1 MLRKSKVLRYLSL
14 LLLVL
19 FTTADYGRAAG
30 YSTHKQDSVTSLTVA
45 LYPYVP
51 RLDQFK
57 KVIAAEWKKVQPNVT
72 LVWVDENAWDGGY
85 SDDPDASYDVFV
97 FDAVYYDYFVKNKNL
112 YALIDDKIENIDDF
126 IPYAIDGVMKRG
138 DMLYGIPQLG
148 CGDFL
153 FYRKTDTD
161 VANASSISQL
171 LSVLKPCTYFD
182 VTPSGNVGLMVD
194 FSGSTSS
201 ALNYVISLHET
212 TKQFPVP
219 LPLGPNQIDAVT
231 ARNIQT
237 IVAMSSFQDA
247 LFKSDNSYQRAVW
260 FNQGKGRAY
269 IGFMESLTQLDPAKR
284 NTIAFKPMLWSNDTT
299 GAQYPLF
306 YADIIGINATTVARG
321 TTDLAV
327 QLANLMASSDVIV
340 KCFKADGSSGPQYL
354 LPLRKSAYTT
364 LGKDYPL
371 YNDMLTM
378 MQSVTPTLFN
388 LGENA
393 RAWLAGIKSAMQS
406 MTLANPICYCDY
418 QAGPIFNTSD
428 AQQKCP
434 PVCQSHG
441 GWNGQWTTVAPGTS
455 VCGCNCGVH

>member
-1 MLRKSKVLRYLSL
+1 MRQQKVLRYLSL
-14 LLLVL
+14 LVFLLL
-19 FTTADYGRAAG
+19 CTAG
-30 YSTHKQDSVTSLTVA
+30 YGQTAGSANPPQAGVTSLTVA
-45 LYPYVP
+45 VYPYVP

-57 KVIAAEWKKVQPNVT
+57 NVIAEEWKKVQPNVA
-72 LVWVDENAWDGGY
+72 LVWVDKNAWDGGY
-85 SDDPDASYDVFV
+85 SNDPAANYDVFV
-97 FDAVYYDYFVKNKNL
+97 FDAVYYDYFIKNKNL
-112 YALIDDKIENIDDF
+112 YALRKDQISNIDDF
-126 IPYAIDGVMKRG
+126 IPYAINGIMKGG
-138 DMLYGIPQLG
+138 DTFYGIPQLG

-153 FYRKTDTD
+153 FYRKTDTA
-161 VANASSISQL
+161 VAKASSIAEL

-182 VTPSGNVGLMVD
+182 TTPSGNIGLMVD

-219 LPLGPNQIDAVT
+219 LPVGPNQIDATT
-231 ARNIQT
+231 AKNIQT

-247 LFKSDNSYQRAVW
+247 LYKSDSSYQRAIW
-260 FNQGKGRAY
+260 FNQGHGRAY
-269 IGFMESLTQLDPAKR
+269 IGFMESLTQIDPAKLD
-284 NTIAFKPMLWSNDTT
+284 TIAFKPMLWSNDTT
-299 GAQYPLF
+299 GGQYPLF
-306 YADIIGINATTVARG
+306 YADIIGVNATTVARG

-340 KCFKADGSSGPQYL
+340 KCFKADGSNGPQYL

-371 YNDMLTM
+371 YNDMLSM

-388 LGENA
+388 LGENV
-393 RAWLAGIKSAMQS
+393 RTWLAGISSAMQS
-406 MTLANPICYCDY
+406 MTLANPICYCNY
-418 QAGPIFNTSD
+418 QAGAIVNNND

-434 PVCQSHG
+434 PACQPHG
-441 GWNGQWTTVAPGTS
+441 GWNGQWTTVGPGSS